1 MTTIQLIVNILLVIA
16 ALALIVSVLLQK
28 GDAEGIAALGGS
40 SGAESF
46 MGKNKARSVQGKLA
60 NITKVSAGLFV
71 ALAMLMI
78 FLR

>member
-1 MTTIQLIVNILLVIA
+1 MSTIELVVNILLVIA
-16 ALALIVSVLLQK
+16 ALTMIVSVLLQK

-46 MGKNKARSVQGKLA
+46 MGKNKARSAQGKLA
-60 NITKVSAGLFV
+60 NVTKISAGLFV

>member
-16 ALALIVSVLLQK
+16 ALAMIVSVLLQK

-71 ALAMLMI
+71 ALALLMI

>member
-16 ALALIVSVLLQK
+16 SVVLIVSVLLQK
-28 GDAEGIAALGGS
+28 GDSEGIAALGGG

-46 MGKNKARSVQGKLA
+46 LGKNKANTLQGKMA
-60 NITKVSAGLFV
+60 NITKVSAGAFV
-71 ALAMLMI
+71 VLALVMI

>member
-16 ALALIVSVLLQK
+16 ALAMIVSVLLQK

-60 NITKVSAGLFV
+60 SITKVSAGLFV

>member
-1 MTTIQLIVNILLVIA
+1 MSTVELIVNILLVIA
-16 ALALIVSVLLQK
+16 ALTMIVSVLLQK

-46 MGKNKARSVQGKLA
+46 MGKNKARSAQGKLA
-60 NITKVSAGLFV
+60 NITKISAGFFV

>member
-1 MTTIQLIVNILLVIA
+1 MSTIELVVNILLVVA
-16 ALALIVSVLLQK
+16 ALTMIVSVLLQK

-46 MGKNKARSVQGKLA
+46 MGKNKARSAQGKLA
-60 NITKVSAGLFV
+60 NITKISAGFFV

>member
-1 MTTIQLIVNILLVIA
+1 MSTIELVVNILLVVA
-16 ALALIVSVLLQK
+16 ALTMIVSVLLQK

-46 MGKNKARSVQGKLA
+46 MGKNKARSAQGKLA
-60 NITKVSAGLFV
+60 NITKISAGLFV

>member
-16 ALALIVSVLLQK
+16 ALVMIVSVLLQK

-46 MGKNKARSVQGKLA
+46 MGKNKARSAQGKLA

-71 ALAMLMI
+71 VLAMLMI

>member
-1 MTTIQLIVNILLVIA
+1 MSTIELVVNILLVIA
-16 ALALIVSVLLQK
+16 ALTMIVSVLLQK

-46 MGKNKARSVQGKLA
+46 MGKNKARSAQGKLA
-60 NITKVSAGLFV
+60 NITKISAGFFV

>member
-1 MTTIQLIVNILLVIA
+1 MSTIELVVNILLVVA
-16 ALALIVSVLLQK
+16 ALTMIVSVLLQK

-46 MGKNKARSVQGKLA
+46 MGKNKARSAQGKLA
-60 NITKVSAGLFV
+60 NVTKISAGFFV